1 MDEAVLSGDLGR
13 VRELIRRGADVNMP
27 FCMQHESRKGVTL
40 HLAIEEGFKDIALAL
55 LEEGADVQA
64 KDTGGWTALHWACY
78 KGLEDVVKAL
88 IDKGSRLNVRR
99 N

>member
-1 MDEAVLSGDLGR
+1 
-13 VRELIRRGADVNMP
+13 MP
-27 FCMQHESRKGVTL
+27 FCMQHESRKGVLL
-40 HLAIEEGFKDIALAL
+40 HLAIEEGFKDIVLAL
-55 LEEGADVQA
+55 LEEGADVHA
-64 KDTGGWTALHWACY
+64 KDTGGWTAFHWACY